1 MYKNFFIGLPCFK
14 RDEITQKTR
23 YSVMNIVPANM
34 LFVNIE
40 GHTYI
45 EKNSQIFI
53 CHIFEIN
60 ITNMNNIAYYNINTT
75 KINVSILLQKL
86 KLKNF

>member
-1 MYKNFFIGLPCFK
+1 
-14 RDEITQKTR
+14 
-23 YSVMNIVPANM
+23 MNIVPANM

-60 ITNMNNIAYYNINTT
+60 ITNTNSITYTINITKTNITNNKHFDFAT
-75 KINVSILLQKL
+75 KIET
-86 KLKNF
+86 

>member
-1 MYKNFFIGLPCFK
+1 
-14 RDEITQKTR
+14 
-23 YSVMNIVPANM
+23 MNIVSANV

-40 GHTYI
+40 GNTYI
-45 EKNSQIFI
+45 KKNGQIFI

-60 ITNMNNIAYYNINTT
+60 IINTNNIAYYNINIT
-75 KINVSILLQKL
+75 KTNVSILLQKL